1 MECFFSTGCRS
12 RVFLRQLF
20 LWLFLACGLLA
31 AEPERLDLNTA
42 LQRALEHNL
51 GLYVERIASAN
62 VAERVIVEE
71 AAFDWELF
79 TEAELSERVAAAST
93 SALDEA
99 AVPESEGRQ
108 LRTGAEKAFS
118 TGTSL
123 SLDTGIDRR
132 ASNNNAARNPD
143 YSTDVG
149 ISLRQPLLRGMGRE
163 INLAPLARAVLSVD
177 RSLFALRG
185 AVLDVFA
192 ETELAYLELVRARA
206 SRQLT
211 LSSIEQAEA
220 LLEEN
225 RERERLGVVTPLEV
239 LQAETVLTQRQEDL
253 IRAERRIEDAVDAL
267 ASVMGTISLSSGDT
281 PSFDVGQLPQ
291 TLPSLSPMGDVVD
304 LALENDNA
312 ASLQERVVEIERID
326 RLLAEDAVKPEL
338 DLVGG
343 VRYSGR
349 DSDGLESFRGAF
361 ERQDGYSWRAGFEL
375 RFPWGARAA
384 KARLRQA
391 ERTVESAEVELVRLK
406 QDKALAARNAWRAV
420 DEGRQ
425 RIEVARKALRLSEA
439 SFEQERA
446 RYQSGVIPYRN
457 VLEAQR
463 DLDAARA
470 NELEVRAD
478 TLQALVR
485 LSRIDGTLLERH
497 GYGWQLVDELGEP
510 NDFSEHPLSGLRG
523 SDS

>member
-1 MECFFSTGCRS
+1 MT
-12 RVFLRQLF
+12 
-20 LWLFLACGLLA
+20 
-31 AEPERLDLNTA
+31 
-42 LQRALEHNL
+42 
-51 GLYVERIASAN
+51 
-62 VAERVIVEE
+62 
-71 AAFDWELF
+71 
-79 TEAELSERVAAAST
+79 ERVAAAST
-93 SALDEA
+93 SALDEDG
-99 AVPESEGRQ
+99 VIPKSERRA
-108 LRTGAEKAFS
+108 LSLGAEKRFS
-118 TGTSL
+118 PGTAL
-123 SLDTGIDRR
+123 SLDAGIDRL

-143 YSTDVG
+143 HSSVVG
-149 ISLRQPLLRGMGRE
+149 LTLRQPVLRGAGRRV
-163 INLAPLARAVLSVD
+163 NLAPLARAVLAVD

-185 AVLDVFA
+185 AVLDVLT

-225 RERERLGVVTPLEV
+225 RERERLGAVTPLEV

-253 IRAERRIEDAVDAL
+253 IRAERRIDDALDAL
-267 ASVMGTISLSSGDT
+267 ASVMGTLPLDSSENPD
-281 PSFDVGQLPQ
+281 FNVGQLPQ
-291 TLPSLSPMGDVVD
+291 KLPALSPMGEVVSR
-304 LALENDNA
+304 ALENDTE
-312 ASLQERVVEIERID
+312 ASLQERVLEIQRID
-326 RLLAEDAVKPEL
+326 RLVAEDAVKPEL

-343 VRYSGR
+343 LRYSGR
-349 DSDGLESFRGAF
+349 DQDGLDSFRGAA
-361 ERQDGYSWRAGFEL
+361 ERQDGYNWRAGVEL

-384 KARLRQA
+384 QARLRQA
-391 ERTVESAEVELVRLK
+391 ERSVVSAEVELVRLK
-406 QDKALAARNAWRAV
+406 QEKALATRNAWRAV

-425 RIEVARKALRLSEA
+425 RIDVARKALRLSEL

-446 RYQSGVIPYRN
+446 RYQAGVIPYRN

-478 TLQALVR
+478 TLQAFVR

-497 GYGWQLVDELGEP
+497 GYSWQITDGLREP
-510 NDFSEHPLSGLRG
+510 NDFFEHPLSGMHE